1 MVKRTELYEQALFK
15 YGKIAQ
21 EHVLLEEMSELSK
34 VILKG
39 FRGQINRQDLID
51 EVADVEIMLE
61 QIKWIYSI
69 TPQVYARKVYKKK
82 RLEKRL

>member
-1 MVKRTELYEQALFK
+1 MKRTQLYQKAVET
-15 YGKIAQ
+15 YGKLAQ

-39 FRGQINRQDLID
+39 FRGQINMQELID

-61 QIKWIYSI
+61 QIKWIYAI

>member
-1 MVKRTELYEQALFK
+1 MVKRTDLYTQALAK
-15 YGKIAQ
+15 YGKLAQ

-39 FRGQINRQDLID
+39 FRGQINTQDLID

-61 QIKWIYSI
+61 QIKSIYNI
-69 TPQVYARKVYKKK
+69 TPKVYARKVYKKK